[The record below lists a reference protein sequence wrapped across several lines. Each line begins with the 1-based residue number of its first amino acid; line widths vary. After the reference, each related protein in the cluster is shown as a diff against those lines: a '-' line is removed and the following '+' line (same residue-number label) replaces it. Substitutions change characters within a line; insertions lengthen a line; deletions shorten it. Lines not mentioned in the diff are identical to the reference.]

1 MKFVEDASLGLL
13 SALLSSQNGAIRC
26 SARLERYAARLTGRS
41 KAAAKKMEAKILR
54 DLEQEPSSPE
64 LTSSALGDMHN
75 ASSRRLLISLISAL
89 NATAPE
95 LSFENLQPS
104 SFAKVEL
111 LACAQAVNSLLQRDS
126 AFLTSLWSTIDSAA
140 ALKECNIFKF
150 TGDPVED
157 ETEVPSLWAFTYFF
171 VNHRRREVVFF
182 TCSGFP
188 SGVASDTGDAE
199 AIPAQS
205 GPANSLGS
213 QHTAKRS
220 RLFDL
225 LQSSQ
230 DYEDGTWD
238 MEGDEDEDE
247 V

>member
-95 LSFENLQPS
+95 LSFEYVRHLHP
-104 SFAKVEL
+104 
-111 LACAQAVNSLLQRDS
+111 C
-126 AFLTSLWSTIDSAA
+126 
-140 ALKECNIFKF
+140 
-150 TGDPVED
+150 
-157 ETEVPSLWAFTYFF
+157 
-171 VNHRRREVVFF
+171 
-182 TCSGFP
+182 
-188 SGVASDTGDAE
+188 
-199 AIPAQS
+199 
-205 GPANSLGS
+205 
-213 QHTAKRS
+213 
-220 RLFDL
+220 
-225 LQSSQ
+225 
-230 DYEDGTWD
+230 
-238 MEGDEDEDE
+238 
-247 V
+247 